1 MITKESIENLS
12 QRLNIVD
19 IIENYIEVKKQGSSF
34 VCICPFHADKNPSM
48 HINPTKGFYHCF
60 ACKAGGDAFK
70 FVMDYEKLSFA
81 DAVEKVASL
90 SNFTLSYTKEKQENK
105 KELKSILPSLN
116 AYFKDNLKHHKEI
129 LTYLY
134 QRALNDK
141 DIAKFE
147 LGFAGASED
156 SIRLLQNQKIPL
168 EDAMSVGALKKDENN
183 EFYASFIWRITFPIY
198 DHKDLLVGFGG
209 RTLNP
214 NAPAKNVNSPQNI
227 LFDKSRIFYAFNI
240 AKENIAKK
248 KEIIVCEGYM
258 DAIAFHKAGFN
269 NAVAV
274 LGTAL
279 TEHHLPLIRRYDAK
293 VILCFDNDE
302 AGLKAATRSAFL
314 LSTNK
319 IDGKVAIL
327 QGGKDPAELV
337 AKNESAKL
345 HNILDEGIELG
356 EFYIR
361 RLISTHSII
370 SALDK
375 QKALETIQKF
385 TFNLEPLVANSYT
398 SLVSNLLKVDEKF
411 IVLSQNSKKTIQ
423 TPLISQN
430 KYNFPKEKI
439 HIAELELIAF
449 LKQHPD
455 ICNDFKQISDSV
467 CFKHKILLDKI
478 LEKKGYEDSDIR
490 EFENKNIRKNLNYSE
505 FLLGIC
511 KVNLAFLNNVKI
523 KNSTLALKKQLF
535 TLIDKNLNLYFF
547 IMEAAVSYFTP
558 KSEKRKIKKNEHLQC
573 LNLHISLNEDLIK
586 TCKVQ
591 GKKIGFKMEFDS
603 QNALENA
610 KKSLKDKQ
618 LDMVCL

>member
-48 HINPTKGFYHCF
+48 HINPIKGFYHCF

-116 AYFKDNLKHHKEI
+116 AYFKDNLKHHKEV

-214 NAPAKNVNSPQNI
+214 NVPAKYVNSPQNI

-337 AKNESAKL
+337 AKNESTKL

-455 ICNDFKQISDSV
+455 ICNDFKQICDSV

-490 EFENKNIRKNLNYSE
+490 EFESKNIRKNLNYSE

-535 TLIDKNLNLYFF
+535 TLIDKNLNLL
-547 IMEAAVSYFTP
+547 
-558 KSEKRKIKKNEHLQC
+558 IKNLNTAELNNFLKEYLSFLKYEKNEEILQQSFRN
-573 LNLHISLNEDLIK
+573 LNGIFGNKNFTAYDL
-586 TCKVQ
+586 
-591 GKKIGFKMEFDS
+591 GFS
-603 QNALENA
+603 IQNNDEPF
-610 KKSLKDKQ
+610 
-618 LDMVCL
+618 

>member
-48 HINPTKGFYHCF
+48 HINPIKGFYHCF

-116 AYFKDNLKHHKEI
+116 AYFKDNLKHHKEV

-214 NAPAKNVNSPQNI
+214 NVPAKYVNSPQNI

-337 AKNESAKL
+337 AKNESTKL

-490 EFENKNIRKNLNYSE
+490 EFESKNIRKNLNYSE

-535 TLIDKNLNLYFF
+535 TLIDKNLNLL
-547 IMEAAVSYFTP
+547 
-558 KSEKRKIKKNEHLQC
+558 IKNLNTTELNNFLKEYLSFLKYEKNEEILQQSFRN
-573 LNLHISLNEDLIK
+573 LNGIFGNKNFTAYDL
-586 TCKVQ
+586 
-591 GKKIGFKMEFDS
+591 GFS
-603 QNALENA
+603 IQNNDEPF
-610 KKSLKDKQ
+610 
-618 LDMVCL
+618 

>member
-48 HINPTKGFYHCF
+48 HINPIKGFYHCF

-116 AYFKDNLKHHKEI
+116 AYFKDNLKHHKEV

-214 NAPAKNVNSPQNI
+214 NVPAKYVNSPQNI
-227 LFDKSRIFYAFNI
+227 LFDKSKIFYAFNI

-337 AKNESAKL
+337 AKNESTKL

-375 QKALETIQKF
+375 QKALEAIQKF

-490 EFENKNIRKNLNYSE
+490 EFESKNIRKNLNYSE

-535 TLIDKNLNLYFF
+535 TLIDKNLNL
-547 IMEAAVSYFTP
+547 
-558 KSEKRKIKKNEHLQC
+558 
-573 LNLHISLNEDLIK
+573 LIK
-586 TCKVQ
+586 NLNT
-591 GKKIGFKMEFDS
+591 
-603 QNALENA
+603 
-610 KKSLKDKQ
+610 
-618 LDMVCL
+618 

>member
-214 NAPAKNVNSPQNI
+214 NAPAKYVNSPQNI

-535 TLIDKNLNLYFF
+535 TLIDKNLNLL
-547 IMEAAVSYFTP
+547 
-558 KSEKRKIKKNEHLQC
+558 IKNLNTEELNNFLKEYLSFLKYEKNEEILQQSFR
-573 LNLHISLNEDLIK
+573 NL
-586 TCKVQ
+586 
-591 GKKIGFKMEFDS
+591 
-603 QNALENA
+603 
-610 KKSLKDKQ
+610 
-618 LDMVCL
+618 

>member
-34 VCICPFHADKNPSM
+34 VCVCPFHADKNPSM

-70 FVMDYEKLSFA
+70 FVMDYEKLSFT
-81 DAVEKVASL
+81 DAVEKIANL
-90 SNFTLSYTKEKQENK
+90 CNFTLSYTKEKNENK
-105 KELKSILPSLN
+105 KELRTILPSLN
-116 AYFKDNLKHHKEI
+116 AYFKSNLKHHKEA
-129 LTYLY
+129 LDYLY
-134 QRALNDK
+134 KRTLNDQ

-147 LGFAGASED
+147 LGFAGSSED
-156 SIRLLQNQKIPL
+156 SIRLFHNEKILL
-168 EDAMSVGALKKDENN
+168 EDAMSVGALKKDKNN

-214 NAPAKNVNSPQNI
+214 NVAAKYVNSPQNI

-248 KEIIVCEGYM
+248 KEMIVCEGYM

-337 AKNESAKL
+337 AKNESTKL
-345 HNILDEGIELG
+345 YNILDEGIELG

-375 QKALETIQKF
+375 QKALETIQQF

-490 EFENKNIRKNLNYSE
+490 EFESKNIRKNLNYSE

-535 TLIDKNLNLYFF
+535 TLIDKNLNLL
-547 IMEAAVSYFTP
+547 
-558 KSEKRKIKKNEHLQC
+558 IKNLNTEELNNFLKEYLSFLKYEKNEEILQQSFRN
-573 LNLHISLNEDLIK
+573 LNGIFGNKNFTAYDL
-586 TCKVQ
+586 
-591 GKKIGFKMEFDS
+591 GFS
-603 QNALENA
+603 IQNNDEPF
-610 KKSLKDKQ
+610 
-618 LDMVCL
+618 

>member
-48 HINPTKGFYHCF
+48 YINPTKGFYHCF

-116 AYFKDNLKHHKEI
+116 AYFKDNLKHHKEV

-214 NAPAKNVNSPQNI
+214 NVPAKYVNSPQNI

-240 AKENIAKK
+240 AKENIAQK

-337 AKNESAKL
+337 AKNESTKL
-345 HNILDEGIELG
+345 HDILDEGIELG

-490 EFENKNIRKNLNYSE
+490 EFESKNIRKNLNYSE

-535 TLIDKNLNLYFF
+535 TLIDKNLNLL
-547 IMEAAVSYFTP
+547 
-558 KSEKRKIKKNEHLQC
+558 IKNLNTEELNNFLKEYLSFLKYEKNEEILQQSFRN
-573 LNLHISLNEDLIK
+573 LNGIFSNKNFTAYDL
-586 TCKVQ
+586 
-591 GKKIGFKMEFDS
+591 GFSAQDNDEPF
-603 QNALENA
+603 
-610 KKSLKDKQ
+610 
-618 LDMVCL
+618 

>member
-48 HINPTKGFYHCF
+48 HINPIKGFYHCF

-116 AYFKDNLKHHKEI
+116 AYFKDNLKHHKEV

-214 NAPAKNVNSPQNI
+214 NVPAKYVNSPQNI

-345 HNILDEGIELG
+345 YNILDKGIELG

-535 TLIDKNLNLYFF
+535 TLIDKNLNL
-547 IMEAAVSYFTP
+547 
-558 KSEKRKIKKNEHLQC
+558 
-573 LNLHISLNEDLIK
+573 LIK
-586 TCKVQ
+586 NLNT
-591 GKKIGFKMEFDS
+591 EEL
-603 QNALENA
+603 N
-610 KKSLKDKQ
+610 
-618 LDMVCL
+618 

>member
-12 QRLNIVD
+12 QRLNIID

-70 FVMDYEKLSFA
+70 FVMDYEKLSFT

-116 AYFKDNLKHHKEI
+116 AYFKDNLKHHKEV

-214 NAPAKNVNSPQNI
+214 NVPAKYVNSPQNI

-337 AKNESAKL
+337 AKNESTKL

-490 EFENKNIRKNLNYSE
+490 EFESKNIRKNLNYSE

-535 TLIDKNLNLYFF
+535 TLIDKNLNL
-547 IMEAAVSYFTP
+547 
-558 KSEKRKIKKNEHLQC
+558 
-573 LNLHISLNEDLIK
+573 LIK
-586 TCKVQ
+586 NLNTEELNN
-591 GKKIGFKMEFDS
+591 F
-603 QNALENA
+603 
-610 KKSLKDKQ
+610 LKEY
-618 LDMVCL
+618 

>member
-116 AYFKDNLKHHKEI
+116 AYFKDNLKHHKEV

-156 SIRLLQNQKIPL
+156 SIRLLRNQKIPL

-214 NAPAKNVNSPQNI
+214 NVPAKYVNSPQNI

-337 AKNESAKL
+337 AKNESTKL

-411 IVLSQNSKKTIQ
+411 IVLSQNSKKIIQ

-490 EFENKNIRKNLNYSE
+490 EFESKNIRKNLNYSE

-535 TLIDKNLNLYFF
+535 TLIDKNLNLL
-547 IMEAAVSYFTP
+547 
-558 KSEKRKIKKNEHLQC
+558 IKNLNTEELNNFLKEYLSFLKYEKNEEILQQSFRN
-573 LNLHISLNEDLIK
+573 LNGIFGNKNFTAYDL
-586 TCKVQ
+586 
-591 GKKIGFKMEFDS
+591 GFSAQDNDEPF
-603 QNALENA
+603 
-610 KKSLKDKQ
+610 
-618 LDMVCL
+618 

>member
-48 HINPTKGFYHCF
+48 HINPIKGFYHCF

-116 AYFKDNLKHHKEI
+116 AYFKDNLKHHKEV

-214 NAPAKNVNSPQNI
+214 NVPAKYVNSPQNI

-248 KEIIVCEGYM
+248 KEMIVCEGYM

-337 AKNESAKL
+337 AKNESTKL

-375 QKALETIQKF
+375 QKALETIQQF

-490 EFENKNIRKNLNYSE
+490 EFESKNIRKNLNYSE

-535 TLIDKNLNLYFF
+535 TLIDKNLNLL
-547 IMEAAVSYFTP
+547 
-558 KSEKRKIKKNEHLQC
+558 IKNLNTEELNNFLKEYLSFLKYEKNEEILQQSFRN
-573 LNLHISLNEDLIK
+573 LNGIFGNKNFTAYDL
-586 TCKVQ
+586 
-591 GKKIGFKMEFDS
+591 GFS
-603 QNALENA
+603 IQNNDEPF
-610 KKSLKDKQ
+610 
-618 LDMVCL
+618 

>member
-48 HINPTKGFYHCF
+48 HINPIKGFYHCF

-116 AYFKDNLKHHKEI
+116 AYFKDNLKHHKEV

-214 NAPAKNVNSPQNI
+214 NVPAKYVNSPQNI

-345 HNILDEGIELG
+345 YNILDKGIELG

-535 TLIDKNLNLYFF
+535 TLIDKNLNL
-547 IMEAAVSYFTP
+547 
-558 KSEKRKIKKNEHLQC
+558 
-573 LNLHISLNEDLIK
+573 
-586 TCKVQ
+586 
-591 GKKIGFKMEFDS
+591 
-603 QNALENA
+603 
-610 KKSLKDKQ
+610 
-618 LDMVCL
+618 

>member
-60 ACKAGGDAFK
+60 ACKVGGDAFK

-105 KELKSILPSLN
+105 KELRSILPSLN
-116 AYFKDNLKHHKEI
+116 AYFKDNLKHHKEV

-214 NAPAKNVNSPQNI
+214 NVPAKYVNSPQNI

-240 AKENIAKK
+240 AKENIAQK

-279 TEHHLPLIRRYDAK
+279 TEYHLPLIRRYDAK

-370 SALDK
+370 SALDR

-411 IVLSQNSKKTIQ
+411 IILSQNSKKTIQ

-430 KYNFPKEKI
+430 KYNFHKEKI

-490 EFENKNIRKNLNYSE
+490 EFESKNIRKNLNYSE

-511 KVNLAFLNNVKI
+511 KVNLAFLNNIKI

-535 TLIDKNLNLYFF
+535 TLIDKNLNLLIRNLNTEELNNFLKEYLSFLKY
-547 IMEAAVSYFTP
+547 E
-558 KSEKRKIKKNEHLQC
+558 KNEEILQQSFRN
-573 LNLHISLNEDLIK
+573 LNGIFDNKNFTAYDL
-586 TCKVQ
+586 
-591 GKKIGFKMEFDS
+591 GFSAQD
-603 QNALENA
+603 N
-610 KKSLKDKQ
+610 DKPF
-618 LDMVCL
+618 

>member
-48 HINPTKGFYHCF
+48 HINPIKGFYHCF

-116 AYFKDNLKHHKEI
+116 AYFKDNLKHHKEV

-214 NAPAKNVNSPQNI
+214 NVPAKYVNSPQNI

-337 AKNESAKL
+337 AKNESTKL

-375 QKALETIQKF
+375 QKALEAIQKF

-490 EFENKNIRKNLNYSE
+490 EFESKNIRKNLNYSE

-535 TLIDKNLNLYFF
+535 TLIDKNLNLL
-547 IMEAAVSYFTP
+547 
-558 KSEKRKIKKNEHLQC
+558 IKNLNTEELNNFLKEYLSFLKYEKNEEILQQSFRN
-573 LNLHISLNEDLIK
+573 LNRIFGNKNFTAYDL
-586 TCKVQ
+586 
-591 GKKIGFKMEFDS
+591 GFS
-603 QNALENA
+603 IQNNDEPF
-610 KKSLKDKQ
+610 
-618 LDMVCL
+618 

>member
-48 HINPTKGFYHCF
+48 HINPIKGFYHCF

-116 AYFKDNLKHHKEI
+116 AYFKDNLKHHKEV

-214 NAPAKNVNSPQNI
+214 NVPAKYVNSPQNI

-345 HNILDEGIELG
+345 YNILDKGIELG

-535 TLIDKNLNLYFF
+535 TLIDKNLNL
-547 IMEAAVSYFTP
+547 
-558 KSEKRKIKKNEHLQC
+558 
-573 LNLHISLNEDLIK
+573 LIK
-586 TCKVQ
+586 NLNTEELNN
-591 GKKIGFKMEFDS
+591 F
-603 QNALENA
+603 
-610 KKSLKDKQ
+610 LKEY
-618 LDMVCL
+618 LS

>member
-48 HINPTKGFYHCF
+48 HINPIKGFYHCF

-116 AYFKDNLKHHKEI
+116 AYFKDNLKHHKEV

-214 NAPAKNVNSPQNI
+214 NVPAKYVNSPQNI

-274 LGTAL
+274 LGIAL

-337 AKNESAKL
+337 AKNESTKL

-490 EFENKNIRKNLNYSE
+490 EFESKNIRKNLNYSE

-535 TLIDKNLNLYFF
+535 TLIDK
-547 IMEAAVSYFTP
+547 
-558 KSEKRKIKKNEHLQC
+558 
-573 LNLHISLNEDLIK
+573 
-586 TCKVQ
+586 
-591 GKKIGFKMEFDS
+591 
-603 QNALENA
+603 
-610 KKSLKDKQ
+610 
-618 LDMVCL
+618 

>member
-214 NAPAKNVNSPQNI
+214 NVPAKYVNSPQNI

-337 AKNESAKL
+337 AKNESTKL

-455 ICNDFKQISDSV
+455 IYNDFKQISDSV

-490 EFENKNIRKNLNYSE
+490 EFESKNIRKNLNYSE

-535 TLIDKNLNLYFF
+535 TLIDKNLNLL
-547 IMEAAVSYFTP
+547 
-558 KSEKRKIKKNEHLQC
+558 IKNLNTAELNNFLKEYLSFLKYEKNEEILQQSFRN
-573 LNLHISLNEDLIK
+573 LNGIFGNKNFTAYDL
-586 TCKVQ
+586 
-591 GKKIGFKMEFDS
+591 GFS
-603 QNALENA
+603 IQNN
-610 KKSLKDKQ
+610 DKPF
-618 LDMVCL
+618 

>member
-12 QRLNIVD
+12 QRLNIID

-70 FVMDYEKLSFA
+70 FVMDYEKLSFT

-116 AYFKDNLKHHKEI
+116 AYFKDNLKHHKEV

-214 NAPAKNVNSPQNI
+214 NVPAKYVNSPQNI

-337 AKNESAKL
+337 AKNESTKL

-490 EFENKNIRKNLNYSE
+490 EFESKNIRKNLNYSE

-535 TLIDKNLNLYFF
+535 TLIDKNLNLL
-547 IMEAAVSYFTP
+547 
-558 KSEKRKIKKNEHLQC
+558 IKNLNTEELNNFLKEYLSFLKYEKNEEILQQSFRN
-573 LNLHISLNEDLIK
+573 LNGIFSNKNFTAYDL
-586 TCKVQ
+586 
-591 GKKIGFKMEFDS
+591 GFSAQDNDE
-603 QNALENA
+603 
-610 KKSLKDKQ
+610 
-618 LDMVCL
+618 

>member
-48 HINPTKGFYHCF
+48 HINPIKGFYHCF

-116 AYFKDNLKHHKEI
+116 AYFKDNLKHHKEV

-214 NAPAKNVNSPQNI
+214 NVPAKYVNSPQNI

-337 AKNESAKL
+337 AKNESTKL

-490 EFENKNIRKNLNYSE
+490 EFESKNIRKNLNYSE

-535 TLIDKNLNLYFF
+535 TLIDKNLNL
-547 IMEAAVSYFTP
+547 
-558 KSEKRKIKKNEHLQC
+558 
-573 LNLHISLNEDLIK
+573 LIK
-586 TCKVQ
+586 
-591 GKKIGFKMEFDS
+591 
-603 QNALENA
+603 
-610 KKSLKDKQ
+610 
-618 LDMVCL
+618 

>member
-48 HINPTKGFYHCF
+48 HINPIKGFYHCF

-116 AYFKDNLKHHKEI
+116 AYFKDNLKHHKEV

-214 NAPAKNVNSPQNI
+214 NVPAKYVNSPQNI

-345 HNILDEGIELG
+345 YNILDKGIELG

-535 TLIDKNLNLYFF
+535 TLIDKNLNL
-547 IMEAAVSYFTP
+547 
-558 KSEKRKIKKNEHLQC
+558 
-573 LNLHISLNEDLIK
+573 LIK
-586 TCKVQ
+586 
-591 GKKIGFKMEFDS
+591 
-603 QNALENA
+603 N
-610 KKSLKDKQ
+610 
-618 LDMVCL
+618 

>member
-48 HINPTKGFYHCF
+48 HINPIKGFYHCF

-116 AYFKDNLKHHKEI
+116 AYFKDNLKHHKEV

-214 NAPAKNVNSPQNI
+214 NVPAKYVNSPQNI

-337 AKNESAKL
+337 AKNESTKL

-375 QKALETIQKF
+375 QKALEAIQKF

-490 EFENKNIRKNLNYSE
+490 EFESKNIRKNLNYSE

-535 TLIDKNLNLYFF
+535 TLIDKNLNL
-547 IMEAAVSYFTP
+547 
-558 KSEKRKIKKNEHLQC
+558 
-573 LNLHISLNEDLIK
+573 LIK
-586 TCKVQ
+586 
-591 GKKIGFKMEFDS
+591 
-603 QNALENA
+603 NL
-610 KKSLKDKQ
+610 
-618 LDMVCL
+618 

>member
-48 HINPTKGFYHCF
+48 HINPIKGFYHCF

-116 AYFKDNLKHHKEI
+116 AYFKDNLKHHKEV

-214 NAPAKNVNSPQNI
+214 NVPAKYVNSPQNI

-345 HNILDEGIELG
+345 YNILDKGIELG

-535 TLIDKNLNLYFF
+535 TLIDKNLNLL
-547 IMEAAVSYFTP
+547 
-558 KSEKRKIKKNEHLQC
+558 IKNLNTAELNNFLKEYLSFLKHEKNEEILQQSFRN
-573 LNLHISLNEDLIK
+573 LNGIFGNKNFTAYDL
-586 TCKVQ
+586 
-591 GKKIGFKMEFDS
+591 GFS
-603 QNALENA
+603 IQNNDEPF
-610 KKSLKDKQ
+610 
-618 LDMVCL
+618 

>member
-48 HINPTKGFYHCF
+48 HINPIKGFYHCF

-116 AYFKDNLKHHKEI
+116 AYFKDNLKHHKEV

-156 SIRLLQNQKIPL
+156 SIRLLENQKIPL

-214 NAPAKNVNSPQNI
+214 NVPAKYVNSPQNI

-337 AKNESAKL
+337 AKNESTKL

-490 EFENKNIRKNLNYSE
+490 EFESKNIRKNLNYSE

-535 TLIDKNLNLYFF
+535 TLIDKNLNL
-547 IMEAAVSYFTP
+547 
-558 KSEKRKIKKNEHLQC
+558 
-573 LNLHISLNEDLIK
+573 LIK
-586 TCKVQ
+586 NLNT
-591 GKKIGFKMEFDS
+591 
-603 QNALENA
+603 A
-610 KKSLKDKQ
+610 
-618 LDMVCL
+618 

>member
-116 AYFKDNLKHHKEI
+116 AYFKDNLKHHKEV

-156 SIRLLQNQKIPL
+156 SIRLLRNQKIPL

-214 NAPAKNVNSPQNI
+214 NVPAKYVNSPQNI

-337 AKNESAKL
+337 AKNESTKL
-345 HNILDEGIELG
+345 HDILDEGIEFG

-375 QKALETIQKF
+375 QKALEAIQKF

-411 IVLSQNSKKTIQ
+411 IVLSQNSKKTIH

-535 TLIDKNLNLYFF
+535 TLIDKNLNLL
-547 IMEAAVSYFTP
+547 
-558 KSEKRKIKKNEHLQC
+558 IKNLNTEELNNFLKEYLSFLKYEKNEEILQQSFRN
-573 LNLHISLNEDLIK
+573 LNGIFSNKNFTAYDL
-586 TCKVQ
+586 
-591 GKKIGFKMEFDS
+591 GFSTQDNDEPF
-603 QNALENA
+603 
-610 KKSLKDKQ
+610 
-618 LDMVCL
+618 

>member
-116 AYFKDNLKHHKEI
+116 AYFKDNLKHHKEV

-214 NAPAKNVNSPQNI
+214 NVPAKYVNSPQNI

-279 TEHHLPLIRRYDAK
+279 TEQHLPLIRRYDAK

-337 AKNESAKL
+337 AKNESTKL
-345 HNILDEGIELG
+345 HDILDEGIELG

-490 EFENKNIRKNLNYSE
+490 EFESKNIRKNLNYSE

-535 TLIDKNLNLYFF
+535 TLIDKNLNLL
-547 IMEAAVSYFTP
+547 
-558 KSEKRKIKKNEHLQC
+558 IKNLNTEELNNFLKEYLSFLKYEKNEEILQQSFRN
-573 LNLHISLNEDLIK
+573 LNGIFGNK
-586 TCKVQ
+586 
-591 GKKIGFKMEFDS
+591 
-603 QNALENA
+603 N
-610 KKSLKDKQ
+610 
-618 LDMVCL
+618 

>member
-48 HINPTKGFYHCF
+48 HINPIKGFYHCF

-116 AYFKDNLKHHKEI
+116 AYFKDNLKHHKEV

-214 NAPAKNVNSPQNI
+214 NVPAKYVNSPQNI

-337 AKNESAKL
+337 AKNESTKL

-490 EFENKNIRKNLNYSE
+490 EFESKNIRKNLNYSE

-535 TLIDKNLNLYFF
+535 TLIDKNLNL
-547 IMEAAVSYFTP
+547 
-558 KSEKRKIKKNEHLQC
+558 
-573 LNLHISLNEDLIK
+573 LIK
-586 TCKVQ
+586 
-591 GKKIGFKMEFDS
+591 
-603 QNALENA
+603 NLN
-610 KKSLKDKQ
+610 
-618 LDMVCL
+618 

>member
-48 HINPTKGFYHCF
+48 HINPIKGFYHCF

-116 AYFKDNLKHHKEI
+116 AYFKDNLKHHKEV

-214 NAPAKNVNSPQNI
+214 NVPAKYVNSPQNI

-337 AKNESAKL
+337 AKNESTKL

-411 IVLSQNSKKTIQ
+411 IVLSQNLKKTIQ

-490 EFENKNIRKNLNYSE
+490 EFESKNIRKNLNYSE

-535 TLIDKNLNLYFF
+535 TLIDKNLNL
-547 IMEAAVSYFTP
+547 
-558 KSEKRKIKKNEHLQC
+558 
-573 LNLHISLNEDLIK
+573 LIK
-586 TCKVQ
+586 NLNT
-591 GKKIGFKMEFDS
+591 E
-603 QNALENA
+603 E
-610 KKSLKDKQ
+610 
-618 LDMVCL
+618 

>member
-19 IIENYIEVKKQGSSF
+19 VIENYIEVKKQGSSF

-116 AYFKDNLKHHKEI
+116 AYFKDNLKHHKEV

-214 NAPAKNVNSPQNI
+214 NVPAKYVNSPQNI

-337 AKNESAKL
+337 AKNESTKL
-345 HNILDEGIELG
+345 HNILDKGIELG

-490 EFENKNIRKNLNYSE
+490 EFESKNIRKNLNYSE

-535 TLIDKNLNLYFF
+535 TLIDKNLNLL
-547 IMEAAVSYFTP
+547 
-558 KSEKRKIKKNEHLQC
+558 IKNLNTAELNNFLKEYLSFLKYEKNEEILQQSFRN
-573 LNLHISLNEDLIK
+573 LNGIFGNKNFTAYDL
-586 TCKVQ
+586 
-591 GKKIGFKMEFDS
+591 GFS
-603 QNALENA
+603 IQNNDEPF
-610 KKSLKDKQ
+610 
-618 LDMVCL
+618 

>member
-70 FVMDYEKLSFA
+70 FVMDYEKLSFT

-116 AYFKDNLKHHKEI
+116 AYFKDNLKHHKEV

-214 NAPAKNVNSPQNI
+214 NVPAKYVNSPQNI

-337 AKNESAKL
+337 AKNESTKL
-345 HNILDEGIELG
+345 HDILDEGIELG

-398 SLVSNLLKVDEKF
+398 GLVSNLLKVDEKF

-490 EFENKNIRKNLNYSE
+490 EFESKNIRKNLNYSE
-505 FLLGIC
+505 FLLGVC

-535 TLIDKNLNLYFF
+535 TLIDKNLNL
-547 IMEAAVSYFTP
+547 
-558 KSEKRKIKKNEHLQC
+558 
-573 LNLHISLNEDLIK
+573 LIK
-586 TCKVQ
+586 NLNT
-591 GKKIGFKMEFDS
+591 
-603 QNALENA
+603 
-610 KKSLKDKQ
+610 
-618 LDMVCL
+618 

>member
-48 HINPTKGFYHCF
+48 HINPIKGFYHCF

-116 AYFKDNLKHHKEI
+116 AYFKDNLKHHKEV

-214 NAPAKNVNSPQNI
+214 NVPAKYVNSPQNI

-337 AKNESAKL
+337 AKNESTKL

-490 EFENKNIRKNLNYSE
+490 EFESKNIRKNLNYSE
-505 FLLGIC
+505 FLLGIY

-535 TLIDKNLNLYFF
+535 TLIDKNLNLL
-547 IMEAAVSYFTP
+547 
-558 KSEKRKIKKNEHLQC
+558 IKNLNTAELNNFLKEYLSFLKYEKNEEILQQSFRN
-573 LNLHISLNEDLIK
+573 LNGIFGNKNFTAYDL
-586 TCKVQ
+586 
-591 GKKIGFKMEFDS
+591 GFS
-603 QNALENA
+603 IQNNDEPF
-610 KKSLKDKQ
+610 
-618 LDMVCL
+618 

>member
-48 HINPTKGFYHCF
+48 HINPIKGFYHCF

-116 AYFKDNLKHHKEI
+116 AYFKDNLKHHKEV

-214 NAPAKNVNSPQNI
+214 NVPAKYVNSPQNI

-337 AKNESAKL
+337 AKNESTKL

-490 EFENKNIRKNLNYSE
+490 EFESKNIRKNLNYSE

-535 TLIDKNLNLYFF
+535 TLID
-547 IMEAAVSYFTP
+547 
-558 KSEKRKIKKNEHLQC
+558 
-573 LNLHISLNEDLIK
+573 
-586 TCKVQ
+586 
-591 GKKIGFKMEFDS
+591 
-603 QNALENA
+603 
-610 KKSLKDKQ
+610 
-618 LDMVCL
+618 

>member
-48 HINPTKGFYHCF
+48 HINPIKGFYHCF

-116 AYFKDNLKHHKEI
+116 AYFKDNLKHHKEV

-147 LGFAGASED
+147 LGFAGVSED

-214 NAPAKNVNSPQNI
+214 NVPAKYVNSPQNI

-337 AKNESAKL
+337 AKNESTKL

-490 EFENKNIRKNLNYSE
+490 EFESKNIRKNLNYSE

-535 TLIDKNLNLYFF
+535 TLIDKNLNLL
-547 IMEAAVSYFTP
+547 
-558 KSEKRKIKKNEHLQC
+558 IKNLNTAELNNFLKEYLSFLKYEKNEEILQQSFRN
-573 LNLHISLNEDLIK
+573 LNGIFGNKNFTAYDL
-586 TCKVQ
+586 
-591 GKKIGFKMEFDS
+591 GFS
-603 QNALENA
+603 IQNNDEPF
-610 KKSLKDKQ
+610 
-618 LDMVCL
+618 

>member
-116 AYFKDNLKHHKEI
+116 AYFKDNLKHHKEV

-214 NAPAKNVNSPQNI
+214 NAPAKYVNSPQNI

-337 AKNESAKL
+337 AKNESTKL

-490 EFENKNIRKNLNYSE
+490 EFESKNIRKNLNYSE

-535 TLIDKNLNLYFF
+535 TLINKNLNLL
-547 IMEAAVSYFTP
+547 
-558 KSEKRKIKKNEHLQC
+558 IKNLNTEELNNFLKEYLSFLKYEKNEEILQQSFRN
-573 LNLHISLNEDLIK
+573 LNGIFSNKNFTAYDL
-586 TCKVQ
+586 
-591 GKKIGFKMEFDS
+591 GFSAQDNDEPF
-603 QNALENA
+603 
-610 KKSLKDKQ
+610 
-618 LDMVCL
+618 

>member
-48 HINPTKGFYHCF
+48 HINPIKGFYHCF

-116 AYFKDNLKHHKEI
+116 AYFKDNLKHHKEV

-214 NAPAKNVNSPQNI
+214 NVPAKYVNSPQNI

-337 AKNESAKL
+337 AKNESTKL

-370 SALDK
+370 SALNK

-490 EFENKNIRKNLNYSE
+490 EFESKNIRKNLNYSE

-535 TLIDKNLNLYFF
+535 TLIDKNLNLL
-547 IMEAAVSYFTP
+547 
-558 KSEKRKIKKNEHLQC
+558 IKNLNTAELNNFLKEYLSFLKYEKNEEILQQSFRN
-573 LNLHISLNEDLIK
+573 LNGIFGNKNFTAYDL
-586 TCKVQ
+586 
-591 GKKIGFKMEFDS
+591 GFS
-603 QNALENA
+603 IQNNDEPF
-610 KKSLKDKQ
+610 
-618 LDMVCL
+618 

>member
-48 HINPTKGFYHCF
+48 HINPIKGFYHCF

-116 AYFKDNLKHHKEI
+116 AYFKDNLKHHKEV

-214 NAPAKNVNSPQNI
+214 NVPAKYVNSPQNI

-337 AKNESAKL
+337 AKNESTKL

-535 TLIDKNLNLYFF
+535 TLIDKNLNL
-547 IMEAAVSYFTP
+547 
-558 KSEKRKIKKNEHLQC
+558 
-573 LNLHISLNEDLIK
+573 LIK
-586 TCKVQ
+586 NLNT
-591 GKKIGFKMEFDS
+591 
-603 QNALENA
+603 
-610 KKSLKDKQ
+610 
-618 LDMVCL
+618 

>member
-48 HINPTKGFYHCF
+48 HINPIKGFYHCF

-116 AYFKDNLKHHKEI
+116 AYFKDNLKHHKEV

-214 NAPAKNVNSPQNI
+214 NVPAKYVNSPQNI

-337 AKNESAKL
+337 AKNESTKL

-490 EFENKNIRKNLNYSE
+490 EFESKNIRKNLNYSE

-535 TLIDKNLNLYFF
+535 TLIDKNLNL
-547 IMEAAVSYFTP
+547 
-558 KSEKRKIKKNEHLQC
+558 
-573 LNLHISLNEDLIK
+573 LIK
-586 TCKVQ
+586 NLNTEELNN
-591 GKKIGFKMEFDS
+591 F
-603 QNALENA
+603 
-610 KKSLKDKQ
+610 LKEYLSFLKY
-618 LDMVCL
+618 

>member
-48 HINPTKGFYHCF
+48 YINPIKGFYHCF

-116 AYFKDNLKHHKEI
+116 AYFKDNLKHHKEV

-214 NAPAKNVNSPQNI
+214 NVPAKYVNSPQNI

-337 AKNESAKL
+337 AKNESTKL
-345 HNILDEGIELG
+345 HNILDKGIELG

-490 EFENKNIRKNLNYSE
+490 EFESKNIRKNLNYSE

-535 TLIDKNLNLYFF
+535 TLIDKNLNLL
-547 IMEAAVSYFTP
+547 
-558 KSEKRKIKKNEHLQC
+558 IKNLNTEELNNFLKEYLSFLKYEKNEEILQQSFRN
-573 LNLHISLNEDLIK
+573 LNGIFGNKNFTAYDL
-586 TCKVQ
+586 
-591 GKKIGFKMEFDS
+591 GFS
-603 QNALENA
+603 IQNNDEPF
-610 KKSLKDKQ
+610 
-618 LDMVCL
+618 

>member
-214 NAPAKNVNSPQNI
+214 NAPAKYVNSPQNI

-535 TLIDKNLNLYFF
+535 TLIDKNLNLL
-547 IMEAAVSYFTP
+547 
-558 KSEKRKIKKNEHLQC
+558 IKNLNTEELNNFLKEYLSFLKYEKNEEILQQSFRN
-573 LNLHISLNEDLIK
+573 LNGIFSNKNFTAYDL
-586 TCKVQ
+586 
-591 GKKIGFKMEFDS
+591 GFS
-603 QNALENA
+603 IQNNDEPF
-610 KKSLKDKQ
+610 
-618 LDMVCL
+618 

>member
-34 VCICPFHADKNPSM
+34 VCVCPFHADKNPSM

-70 FVMDYEKLSFA
+70 FVMDYEKLSFT
-81 DAVEKVASL
+81 DAVEKIANL
-90 SNFTLSYTKEKQENK
+90 CNFTLSYTKEKNENK
-105 KELKSILPSLN
+105 KELRTILPSLN
-116 AYFKDNLKHHKEI
+116 AYFKSNLKHHKEA
-129 LTYLY
+129 LDYLY
-134 QRALNDK
+134 KRMLNDQ

-147 LGFAGASED
+147 LGFAGSSED
-156 SIRLLQNQKIPL
+156 SIRLFHNEKIPL

-214 NAPAKNVNSPQNI
+214 NVAAKYVNSPQNI

-248 KEIIVCEGYM
+248 KEMIVCEGYM

-337 AKNESAKL
+337 AKNESTKL
-345 HNILDEGIELG
+345 YNILDEGIELG

-375 QKALETIQKF
+375 QKALETIQQF

-423 TPLISQN
+423 TSLISQN

-490 EFENKNIRKNLNYSE
+490 EFESKNIRKNLNYSE

-535 TLIDKNLNLYFF
+535 TLIDKNLNLL
-547 IMEAAVSYFTP
+547 
-558 KSEKRKIKKNEHLQC
+558 IKNLNTEELNNFLKEYLSFLKYEKNEEILQQSFRN
-573 LNLHISLNEDLIK
+573 LNGIFGNKNFTAYDL
-586 TCKVQ
+586 
-591 GKKIGFKMEFDS
+591 GFS
-603 QNALENA
+603 IQNNDEPF
-610 KKSLKDKQ
+610 
-618 LDMVCL
+618 

>member
-34 VCICPFHADKNPSM
+34 VCVCPFHADKNPSM

-70 FVMDYEKLSFA
+70 FVMDYEKLSFT
-81 DAVEKVASL
+81 DAVEKIANL
-90 SNFTLSYTKEKQENK
+90 CNFTLSYTKEKNENK
-105 KELKSILPSLN
+105 KELRTILPSLN
-116 AYFKDNLKHHKEI
+116 AYFKSNLKHHKEA
-129 LTYLY
+129 LDYLY
-134 QRALNDK
+134 KRMLNDQ

-147 LGFAGASED
+147 LGFAGSSED
-156 SIRLLQNQKIPL
+156 SIRLFHNEKIPL

-214 NAPAKNVNSPQNI
+214 NVAAKYVNSPQNI

-248 KEIIVCEGYM
+248 KEMIVCEGYM

-337 AKNESAKL
+337 AKNESTKL
-345 HNILDEGIELG
+345 YNILDEGIELG

-375 QKALETIQKF
+375 QKALETIQQF

-490 EFENKNIRKNLNYSE
+490 EFESKNIRKNLNYSE

-535 TLIDKNLNLYFF
+535 TLIDKNLNLL
-547 IMEAAVSYFTP
+547 
-558 KSEKRKIKKNEHLQC
+558 IKNLNTEELNNFLKEYLSFLKYEKNEEILQQSFRN
-573 LNLHISLNEDLIK
+573 LNGIFGNKNFTAYDL
-586 TCKVQ
+586 
-591 GKKIGFKMEFDS
+591 GFS
-603 QNALENA
+603 IQNNDEPF
-610 KKSLKDKQ
+610 
-618 LDMVCL
+618 

>member
-48 HINPTKGFYHCF
+48 HINLTKGFYHCF
-60 ACKAGGDAFK
+60 SCKAGGDAFK

-116 AYFKDNLKHHKEI
+116 AYFKDNLKHHKEV

-214 NAPAKNVNSPQNI
+214 NVPAKYVNSPQNI

-337 AKNESAKL
+337 AKNESTKL

-490 EFENKNIRKNLNYSE
+490 EFESKNIRKNLNYSE

-535 TLIDKNLNLYFF
+535 TLIDKNLNLL
-547 IMEAAVSYFTP
+547 
-558 KSEKRKIKKNEHLQC
+558 IKNLNTEELNNFLKEYLSFLKYEKNEEILQQSFRN
-573 LNLHISLNEDLIK
+573 LNGIFGNKNFTAYDL
-586 TCKVQ
+586 
-591 GKKIGFKMEFDS
+591 GFS
-603 QNALENA
+603 IQNNDEPF
-610 KKSLKDKQ
+610 
-618 LDMVCL
+618 